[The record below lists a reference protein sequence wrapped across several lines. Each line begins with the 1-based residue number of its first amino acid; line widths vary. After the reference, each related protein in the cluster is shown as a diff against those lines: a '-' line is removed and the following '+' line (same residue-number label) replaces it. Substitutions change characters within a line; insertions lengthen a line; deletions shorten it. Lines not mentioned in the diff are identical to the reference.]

1 MGQTKSL
8 IFWGAGATKQLGMR
22 LTVDQAKF
30 IQVLAGVN
38 YPLDKQPNVQ
48 ERVNAALNRPSKGCD
63 ELNLA
68 LVDLLTILGDRD
80 ENHKSITKI
89 SADERAA
96 MYRNMPADT
105 SQEAIDAN
113 IIHLRMTYDWP
124 ALKSIVRVCPGST
137 SKAFQLNDLF
147 NVLDMHGPAGF
158 GFRAPSPVTDDGAQ
172 FLEARRLLG
181 AKDALRMLL
190 GVTFYIDYQDCIRDK
205 AATLKLYQDFSTL
218 LGRRMQEQGV
228 ALTQQGKPPD
238 QPEFYQGDVSFV
250 SLNYDPLALWV
261 HYIANR
267 ELNHSLGV
275 PHVGTPARRL
285 QLFSDGGHLV
295 PSRRIG
301 KPFNGSWYPMNE
313 AVAQS
318 LNEAVSEKGIV
329 RLTKFLFPHGCL
341 CWRECPDCGKLSSYM
356 GDEWKLD
363 SPSLI
368 PPPPLWRFD
377 QTTCPDTVKGDEREE
392 RQSQL
397 RVDARACVHCGTLT
411 YANHT
416 QTVMQSSF
424 KATPPSF
431 IEEIQRDLRAVAM
444 KADHFIFMGYSLPKD
459 DVIYRAFFSARKQ
472 VNEKTKTNGTAVRCT
487 VVGRDDENAGWYNP
501 TELDSEKFRKFE
513 AITAARDI
521 FGNDNVRFF
530 GGGVP
535 DVFLENGVAT
545 ENALNRLLKWS

>member
-1 MGQTKSL
+1 MEQTKSV

-30 IQVLAGVN
+30 IQVLAGVKD
-38 YPLDKQPNVQ
+38 PLDKQPNVQ
-48 ERVNAALNRPSKGCD
+48 ERVTAALNRPSKGCD
-63 ELNLA
+63 VLNLA
-68 LVDLLTILGDRD
+68 LVDLLTILGDED

-89 SADERAA
+89 SADERNA
-96 MYRNMPADT
+96 MRRNMPAET

-113 IIHLRMTYDWP
+113 IVHLRLTYDWP

-137 SKAFQLNDLF
+137 SDAFQLNDLF
-147 NVLDMHGPAGF
+147 NVLDLHGPAGF

-172 FLEARRLLG
+172 FLAARRLMG

-190 GVTFYIDYQDCIRDK
+190 GVAFYIDYQDCIRDK
-205 AATLKLYQDFSTL
+205 TTTLKLYQDFATL

-228 ALTQQGKPPD
+228 ALDQQGKPLD
-238 QPEFYQGDVSFV
+238 QPDFYQGDVSFV

-261 HYIANR
+261 QYIANR
-267 ELNHSLGV
+267 ELNHSPDV
-275 PHVGTPARRL
+275 SHVGSPAQKL
-285 QLFSDGGHLV
+285 QVFHDGGHFI

-301 KPFNGSWYPMNE
+301 KPGNWYPMNE
-313 AVAQS
+313 AVAQRM
-318 LNEAVSEKGIV
+318 NEAASGNDIV

-341 CWRECPDCGKLSSYM
+341 CWRECPNCGKLSSFM

-368 PPPPLWRFD
+368 LPPPLWGFD
-377 QTTCPDTVKGDEREE
+377 KTPCPDTVKGDELEK
-392 RQSQL
+392 RQSEW
-397 RVDARACVHCGTLT
+397 RVDTRACVHCETLT
-411 YANHT
+411 HAHHT

-424 KATPPSF
+424 KSPPPSF

-444 KADHFIFMGYSLPKD
+444 KANHFIFMGYSLPKD
-459 DVIYRAFFSARKQ
+459 DVTYRAFFSARKQ
-472 VNEKTKTNGTAVRCT
+472 VYEKSKTNGAAVRCT
-487 VVGRDDENAGWYNP
+487 VIGKDDANIGWYNP
-501 TELDSEKFRKFE
+501 TELDSEKFRKFDT
-513 AITAARDI
+513 ITAARDI
-521 FGNDNVRFF
+521 FGRANVRFF

-545 ENALNRLLKWS
+545 EYALNRLLHWS

>member
-1 MGQTKSL
+1 METKSV

-30 IQVLAGVN
+30 IQILAGVKA
-38 YPLDKQPNVQ
+38 PLDKQPDVQ
-48 ERVNAALNRPSKGCD
+48 ERVTAALNRHSKGRD
-63 ELNLA
+63 ALNLA
-68 LVDLLTILGDRD
+68 LVDLLTILGDGN

-89 SADERAA
+89 SADERDA
-96 MYRNMPADT
+96 MGRNMPPGT
-105 SQEAIDAN
+105 RQEAIDGN
-113 IIHLRMTYDWP
+113 IVNLRLTYDWP

-137 SKAFQLNDLF
+137 SEAFQLNDLF

-172 FLEARRLLG
+172 FLAARRLMG

-190 GVTFYIDYQDCIRDK
+190 GVAFYIDHQDCIRDK
-205 AATLKLYQDFSTL
+205 TATLKLYQDFATL
-218 LGRRMQEQGV
+218 LGRRMQELGV
-228 ALTQQGKPPD
+228 ALAHQGKPPD

-261 HYIANR
+261 QYISNR
-267 ELNHSLGV
+267 ELNLSPDV
-275 PHVGTPARRL
+275 PHVGNPAQRL

-301 KPFNGSWYPMNE
+301 EPFNGPWYPMNE
-313 AVAQS
+313 AVAQR

-368 PPPPLWRFD
+368 PPPPLWGFD
-377 QTTCPDTVKGDEREE
+377 KTSCPDTVKGDERKK
-392 RQSQL
+392 RQSEW
-397 RVDARACVHCGTLT
+397 RVDTRACVHCGTLT
-411 YANHT
+411 YAHHT
-416 QTVMQSSF
+416 QTVMQSSL
-424 KATPPSF
+424 KAQPPSF

-472 VNEKTKTNGTAVRCT
+472 VNEKPKTNGTAVRCT
-487 VVGRDDENAGWYNP
+487 VVGRDYENAGWYSP
-501 TELDSEKFRKFE
+501 AELDSEKFRKYD
-513 AITAARDI
+513 AITSARDI
-521 FGNDNVRFF
+521 FGSANVRFF

-545 ENALNRLLKWS
+545 EQALNRLLKWS